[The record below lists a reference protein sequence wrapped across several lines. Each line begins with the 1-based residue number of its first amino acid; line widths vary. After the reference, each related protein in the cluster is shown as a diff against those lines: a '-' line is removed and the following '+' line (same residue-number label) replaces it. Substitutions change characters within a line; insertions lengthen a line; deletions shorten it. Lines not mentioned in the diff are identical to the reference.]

1 MFLTSLV
8 GSYGGVAASPPP
20 TGAAKFLPSASFK
33 PAVPNLFGTR
43 CQLHRR
49 QFFHRWGWSGDGL
62 GMIQMHHIYC
72 ALHFCCYISSVTSS
86 GVRSQRLGSPDLR
99 NVVSVCG
106 VRWSFHAQYLQF
118 LWPQPSHCVT
128 SGFQV
133 PFYLGASGQLCS
145 LASGGLEL
153 GSRSLGL
160 VVGFWYLQAQC
171 SGVGCWLWHGEGVG
185 TLEPQVSP
193 SPETA
198 RMVMAPLIKGD
209 PSPGWTQPRD
219 LHRCLEMG
227 ISSTP
232 LTVRKWRLRAL
243 VSGIKLG
250 LIDCGAQDLRTF
262 LDHQL
267 ETHLRLGW
275 GWCKLD
281 SKPTMAS
288 QMKHQTQGEGNG
300 GPERLPLGWL

>member
-1 MFLTSLV
+1 M
-8 GSYGGVAASPPP
+8 
-20 TGAAKFLPSASFK
+20 
-33 PAVPNLFGTR
+33 
-43 CQLHRR
+43 
-49 QFFHRWGWSGDGL
+49 
-62 GMIQMHHIYC
+62 
-72 ALHFCCYISSVTSS
+72 
-86 GVRSQRLGSPDLR
+86 
-99 NVVSVCG
+99 
-106 VRWSFHAQYLQF
+106 
-118 LWPQPSHCVT
+118 
-128 SGFQV
+128 
-133 PFYLGASGQLCS
+133 
-145 LASGGLEL
+145 
-153 GSRSLGL
+153 
-160 VVGFWYLQAQC
+160 
-171 SGVGCWLWHGEGVG
+171 
-185 TLEPQVSP
+185 EPQVSP

-198 RMVMAPLIKGD
+198 RMVTAPLTKGD
-209 PSPGWTQPRD
+209 PSPGWTQPCD

-232 LTVRKWRLRAL
+232 LTVRKWRLQAL

-300 GPERLPLGWL
+300 GPERLPLSWL

>member
-1 MFLTSLV
+1 M
-8 GSYGGVAASPPP
+8 
-20 TGAAKFLPSASFK
+20 
-33 PAVPNLFGTR
+33 
-43 CQLHRR
+43 
-49 QFFHRWGWSGDGL
+49 
-62 GMIQMHHIYC
+62 
-72 ALHFCCYISSVTSS
+72 
-86 GVRSQRLGSPDLR
+86 
-99 NVVSVCG
+99 
-106 VRWSFHAQYLQF
+106 
-118 LWPQPSHCVT
+118 
-128 SGFQV
+128 
-133 PFYLGASGQLCS
+133 
-145 LASGGLEL
+145 
-153 GSRSLGL
+153 
-160 VVGFWYLQAQC
+160 
-171 SGVGCWLWHGEGVG
+171 
-185 TLEPQVSP
+185 EPQVSP

-243 VSGIKLG
+243 VSGIILG

-275 GWCKLD
+275 GWYKLD

-300 GPERLPLGWL
+300 GPERLPLEEVLQHWGSWQAPLQHRGETGPAGQWMPFPALVQWPSWPLRDPSIQPPSFLKLWCLDETPLCSPPP

>member
-1 MFLTSLV
+1 M
-8 GSYGGVAASPPP
+8 GVE
-20 TGAAKFLPSASFK
+20 
-33 PAVPNLFGTR
+33 
-43 CQLHRR
+43 
-49 QFFHRWGWSGDGL
+49 WGWFGDDSNASHL
-62 GMIQMHHIYC
+62 LCTSFLLFYQ
-72 ALHFCCYISSVTSS
+72 LRLTSS
-86 GVRSQRLGSPDLR
+86 GVRSQRLGSPALR
-99 NVVSVCG
+99 NVVPVCG
-106 VRWSFHAQYLQF
+106 LRSSLHAQYLQF
-118 LWPQPSHCVT
+118 HWPQPSHCVT
-128 SGFQV
+128 TGFQV

-145 LASGGLEL
+145 LTSGGLE
-153 GSRSLGL
+153 L
-160 VVGFWYLQAQC
+160 VVGFWYLQAQ
-171 SGVGCWLWHGEGVG
+171 SWGVGGWLWHGEGVG

-198 RMVMAPLIKGD
+198 RTVTAPLTRGD

-232 LTVRKWRLRAL
+232 LIVRKRRLRVL

-275 GWCKLD
+275 SWCKLN

-300 GPERLPLGWL
+300 DPERLPLGWL